1 MTSIQGLA
9 VEFDDVAVGVED
21 VDLRVARWGFGAK
34 LHLSEVVVWKIAA
47 ETFACE
53 PRYRIAIALYAQGEM
68 NVGKVDPLAAAERC
82 FRANQDVEL
91 RQSIN
96 QSCTRFPD
104 GQSSAVARVPA
115 FLGRQCRT
123 VAHVPGR
130 LIHVQTGIVVIGAV
144 TA

>member
-1 MTSIQGLA
+1 MSGKALPNDSGDWMTSIQGLA
-9 VEFDDVAVGVED
+9 VEFDDVAIGVED

-47 ETFACE
+47 ETFAAE

-91 RQSIN
+91 RQSITN
-96 QSCTRFPD
+96 LVPD
-104 GQSSAVARVPA
+104 SRMAKVRRSLE
-115 FLGRQCRT
+115 FL
-123 VAHVPGR
+123 HF
-130 LIHVQTGIVVIGAV
+130 
-144 TA
+144 